1 MSVRKRND
9 AAEFGN
15 LNKVSRTMPDA
26 SKNTTSITPDSPLS
40 KESDASIP
48 FICEISLF
56 NKPPVDSIVRL
67 VADLIGRHI
76 ENPNVEIE
84 AKLGILIDRNSDSRL
99 KLPIL
104 SEAAIVPDRN
114 VRFKSDMS
122 LGQHHHFNQMLNNRV
137 NESNRPGYPG
147 KVVSYQHTYERD
159 CFYNSNNSKIRVTF
173 DSQTNRI
180 KEGGIIVKNKL
191 EHIDISSPL
200 NNLDFRVSIN
210 EEIPRSKPTGT
221 PQHER
226 NKDRLSYKHD
236 LWQIDLTQ
244 VKTQNSDSR
253 NSHKEPEVSHEVE
266 IEIANLDV
274 IREEYKNMRQNKPS
288 QYYHFIQVFLNN
300 IRLLAHYSR
309 KD

>member
-1 MSVRKRND
+1 MSVRKRSD
-9 AAEFGN
+9 SIEFDN
-15 LNKVSRTMPDA
+15 SRKVSRTNPGA
-26 SKNTTSITPDSPLS
+26 SKITTSVTPDSPLS
-40 KESDASIP
+40 KESDISTP
-48 FICEISLF
+48 YICEISLF
-56 NKPPVDSIVRL
+56 NKPPIDSIVRL
-67 VADLIGRHI
+67 VADLIGRHL

-84 AKLGILIDRNSDSRL
+84 AKLGILVDRNSGSRL

-104 SEAAIVPDRN
+104 SEAAIRPDRDI
-114 VRFKSDMS
+114 RFKSDMS
-122 LGQHHHFNQMLNNRV
+122 LNQHHHFNQMLNNRV
-137 NESNRPGYPG
+137 NESNQPGYPG
-147 KVVSYQHTYERD
+147 KIVSYQHLYEKD

-173 DSQTNRI
+173 DSRTNRI
-180 KEGGIIVKNKL
+180 KEGGIIIKNKL
-191 EHIDISSPL
+191 EHMDISSPL
-200 NNLDFRVSIN
+200 NNLDFRISVN

-244 VKTQNSDSR
+244 VKTQDTDSR
-253 NSHKEPEVSHEVE
+253 NAHKEPEVSHEVE
-266 IEIANLDV
+266 IEIANLEV
-274 IREEYKNMRQNKPS
+274 IREEYRNMRRNKPS